1 MPDKNSSKNS
11 FFDLSGFRPV
21 SVGSRL
27 RTIRKEK
34 KMTIKEL
41 AKRSGLSVNTISL
54 VENEKSSPS
63 VSTLEQIA
71 QVLEI
76 PLSYI
81 FEPIEAYT
89 RVIHTRAGER
99 RSIDLAGISVEDC
112 GHTIRDQPIQ
122 PFIVTLPAG
131 HGSGKKNITHTGH
144 EFVICLSGELNYY
157 VRDTNYQLKA
167 SDSLFFEADLP
178 HRWEN
183 TQENPAKYLVIIAPG
198 NWREK
203 AGDQHFKSMTE
214 D

>member
-1 MPDKNSSKNS
+1 MPNKRSTLNS
-11 FFDLSGFRPV
+11 FFDLSGFKPV

-27 RTIRKEK
+27 RTTRKEK
-34 KMTIKEL
+34 KMTIKDL

-76 PLSYI
+76 PLSYL
-81 FEPIEAYT
+81 FEPVEEIT
-89 RVIHTRAGER
+89 QVIHTQAGER
-99 RSIDLAGISVEDC
+99 REINLAGINIEDC

-122 PFIVTLPAG
+122 PFIVNLPVG
-131 HGSGKKNITHTGH
+131 KGSGINDITHTGY

-157 VRDTNYQLKA
+157 VKDQNYQLKPG
-167 SDSLFFEADLP
+167 DSLFFEADLP

-198 NWREK
+198 DLQEK
-203 AGDQHFKSMTE
+203 AGEQHFQSMAE
-214 D
+214 A

>member
-1 MPDKNSSKNS
+1 MAENKSNLNS
-11 FFDLSGFRPV
+11 FFDLGGFKPV

-71 QVLEI
+71 QILEI

-81 FEPIEAYT
+81 FEPAEEYAQ
-89 RVIHTRAGER
+89 VIHTRAGER
-99 RSIDLAGISVEDC
+99 RNINLEGINVEDC

-122 PFIVTLPAG
+122 PFIVTIPAG
-131 HGSGKKNITHTGH
+131 KGSGLKDITHNGY

-157 VRDTNYQLKA
+157 VKDSFYQLNEG
-167 SDSLFFEADLP
+167 DSLFFEADLP

-183 TQENPAKYLVIIAPG
+183 SQEYPAKFLVIIAPG
-198 NWREK
+198 DRRDQT
-203 AGDQHFKSMTE
+203 GDQHFQSMTGT
-214 D
+214 